1 MVCSLLQCDLQLTCR
16 AEKGL
21 TSFIGLNAEKFLE
34 AVNIA
39 RFMADVKADQPE
51 GAQQHNHDQS
61 DDHCYEDLKMS
72 QSSQMLLIAV
82 VVVGC
87 RCCCSALAADGTIHS
102 CSGFL

>member
-82 VVVGC
+82 VVGC

-102 CSGFL
+102 CSGLL